1 MQGESMNFISDNTES
16 PQVSMLENIFLF
28 IGLLAVVF
36 VLSAIG
42 GLVYAL
48 AQLCK
53 PESLCA
59 FYQWF
64 GGVL

>member
-1 MQGESMNFISDNTES
+1 MNFISDNDKES
-16 PQVSMLENIFLF
+16 PQIDVLETIFYW

-36 VLSAIG
+36 VLIAVVGVI
-42 GLVYAL
+42 YAL
-48 AQLCK
+48 HDLCK

-59 FYQWF
+59 VYQWF

>member
-1 MQGESMNFISDNTES
+1 MNFISDNTES

-36 VLSAIG
+36 VLSAVVGVI
-42 GLVYAL
+42 YAL
-48 AQLCK
+48 HDLCK

-59 FYQWF
+59 LYQWI
-64 GGVL
+64 GGLL